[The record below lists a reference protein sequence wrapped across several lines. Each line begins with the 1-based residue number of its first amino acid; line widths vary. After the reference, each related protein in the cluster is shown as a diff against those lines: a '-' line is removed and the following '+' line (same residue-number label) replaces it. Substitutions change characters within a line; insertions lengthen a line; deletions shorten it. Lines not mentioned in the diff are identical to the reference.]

1 MDTVIL
7 EVADR
12 ASVNARIIRACET
25 GQPEKAAHIS
35 FESFDLLWKVLGG
48 NRWALLQS
56 MCGAGALGLRELAR
70 RVGRDVKA
78 VHTDTRLLL
87 DAGVIDKTDDGKL
100 LFPYRTIKLQA
111 EFSGSQ
117 AMVAE

>member
-1 MDTVIL
+1 MDTVVL
-7 EVADR
+7 EVTSAK
-12 ASVNARIIRACET
+12 ASRERFIRAWET
-25 GQPEKAAHIS
+25 GQPGKEAHIS

-87 DAGVIDKTDDGKL
+87 NAGVIDKTDDGKL

-111 EFSGSQ
+111 EFSDPQ
-117 AMVAE
+117 AMAAC